1 MTLLLP
7 QQQILTAYPSVYD
20 AQEGFTQEFQVLKQV
35 IQALL
40 DPPNFLPDSAQ
51 VGYHPDVLFIF
62 LGRLNVLRFESR
74 IGFEQDKYSSTTS
87 P

>member
-7 QQQILTAYPSVYD
+7 QQQIPTDCPSVFD
-20 AQEGFTQEFQVLKQV
+20 AQEGFSQEFQVLKQV

-51 VGYHPDVLFIF
+51 VEYLPDLSFIF
-62 LGRLNVLRFESR
+62 LGCLNVFRFESR
-74 IGFEQDKYSSTTS
+74 VGFTQDKYSSKAS